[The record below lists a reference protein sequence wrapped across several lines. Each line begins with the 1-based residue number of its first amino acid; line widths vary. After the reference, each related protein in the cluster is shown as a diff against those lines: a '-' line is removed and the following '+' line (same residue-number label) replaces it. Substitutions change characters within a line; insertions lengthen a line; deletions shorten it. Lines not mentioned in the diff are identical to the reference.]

1 MATEKVRPDFL
12 SVQGSP
18 ASFRSIELFPGK
30 TVGQDVLIR
39 QLTDLRY
46 RRSHRALEAGE
57 FSQRGGVL
65 DIYPVDFDAP
75 LRLDFDDERIR
86 SIASINVRTGKSIW
100 QHQIVILLPNRPP
113 GGGLLRKEEVFSADI
128 PLNNFIEIQKGDYV
142 VHNHHGVGRY
152 LGIDH
157 ITLADQ
163 VKEHMV
169 IQYRGED
176 KLFVPVHDM
185 HLVQKYVSFQKKPP
199 RLYALGSKEWKRV
212 RATIQK
218 RLQRIAAELLHAQAL
233 RASLR
238 GHAFSPDAEW
248 QQEFEK
254 KFLYEETPD
263 QLKATA
269 EVKKDM
275 ESPRPMDRLLCGD
288 VGYGKTE
295 VALRAAFKA
304 VMDNKQVVVLVPTTI
319 LAEQHYYNF
328 TNRLKDF
335 PVKVAML
342 SRFRTRQE
350 QNATLKE
357 LREGNVD
364 IVIGTHRLLSK
375 DIAFKDIGLIIID
388 EEQRFGVR
396 SKERLKHFRVL
407 ADVLML
413 TATPIPRTLYMTLTG
428 VRDMSV
434 IATPPQNRVPVKTEI
449 VEFDEGLVRAAVERE
464 LKRGGQVFFLHNRVE
479 DIERIARIV
488 LRLVGKARVG
498 VAHGQMPSGQLEE
511 VMLRFL
517 QGKIDVLVSTSIIES
532 GIDVPNANTL
542 IVNRA
547 DRFGLSDLHQLRGR
561 VGRFT
566 QKAYAYFIV
575 PPRRQLSAL
584 AKARV
589 EAIEKH
595 SGLGAGFQIA
605 FEDLQIRGAG
615 NLLGQEQHGYIAS
628 VGFDLYCRLLKESIE
643 HLKKTQTTGT
653 RHGTLH

>member
-1 MATEKVRPDFL
+1 
-12 SVQGSP
+12 
-18 ASFRSIELFPGK
+18 
-30 TVGQDVLIR
+30 
-39 QLTDLRY
+39 
-46 RRSHRALEAGE
+46 
-57 FSQRGGVL
+57 
-65 DIYPVDFDAP
+65 
-75 LRLDFDDERIR
+75 
-86 SIASINVRTGKSIW
+86 
-100 QHQIVILLPNRPP
+100 
-113 GGGLLRKEEVFSADI
+113 
-128 PLNNFIEIQKGDYV
+128 
-142 VHNHHGVGRY
+142 
-152 LGIDH
+152 
-157 ITLADQ
+157 
-163 VKEHMV
+163 
-169 IQYRGED
+169 
-176 KLFVPVHDM
+176 
-185 HLVQKYVSFQKKPP
+185 
-199 RLYALGSKEWKRV
+199 
-212 RATIQK
+212 
-218 RLQRIAAELLHAQAL
+218 HAQAL

-238 GHAFSPDAEW
+238 GHAFSADTEW
-248 QQEFEK
+248 QKEFEE
-254 KFLYEETPD
+254 KFPYEETPD

-304 VMDNKQVVVLVPTTI
+304 VMDSKQVVVLVPTTI
-319 LAEQHYYNF
+319 LAEQHHYNF

-350 QNATLKE
+350 QGDILKG

-364 IVIGTHRLLSK
+364 IVIGTHRLLSR

-396 SKERLKHFRVL
+396 SKERLKHFRLL

-428 VRDMSV
+428 VKDMSV
-434 IATPPQNRVPVKTEI
+434 ISTPPQNRVPVKTEI
-449 VEFDEGLVRAAVERE
+449 VGFDEDLIRTAVERE
-464 LKRGGQVFFLHNRVE
+464 LRRRGQVFFLHNRVE
-479 DIERIARIV
+479 DIWRIARIV
-488 LRLVGKARVG
+488 SRLVSKARVG
-498 VAHGQMPSGQLEE
+498 VAHGRMASRELEE

-517 QGKIDVLVSTSIIES
+517 QGEIDVLVSTSIVES

-561 VGRFT
+561 VGRFI

-575 PPRRQLSAL
+575 PPRGQLSSR
-584 AKARV
+584 AKARI

-643 HLKKTQTTGT
+643 HLKRTPTTGT
-653 RHGTLH
+653 PHGALN